1 MSLETLDYSF
11 FDKAFPFHLA
21 ISAGGKI
28 LRVGP
33 RLREIAP
40 SLNVGDD
47 TNSCIR
53 FIRPNGITD
62 FSLLKRHEKQLTVL
76 EITSIPGFKL
86 RGELF
91 LMEEQEEQV
100 IMLLCLPWIQDLQQ
114 LKNFNLSLHD
124 FPPGV
129 DDMLMNLHL
138 KSNEERLSRRH
149 QKRMAVAS
157 EELEKRNRALEK
169 ELLERQRLE
178 QTLIQS
184 QKMQA
189 IGQLAGG
196 IAHDFNN
203 ILLSIDGHA
212 QLAQI
217 APENL
222 ESTTRHLERIREA
235 TRRASEMTARLLSF
249 GRRTLMSN
257 CEVGIAAAVSEAKGI
272 LSPLLGESIVLEFD
286 IGPGA
291 ETVYI
296 DPAAF
301 QQILVNLAINA
312 RDALDHTGTITFGF
326 DKVTINEAAD
336 LHLGTILPGEYI
348 RVTVRDEGV
357 GMSESIIE
365 QIFEP
370 FFTTKETSQGTGLGL
385 STIVWIL
392 ERCDGVMDVTSEPG
406 VGTTFSLFLQ
416 PCDHTNEVVSVVAQ
430 PPRRVESGHD
440 SNIRI
445 LVVED
450 EDDVRDLVRDMLR
463 HDGYQVVVASQ
474 GREALELIGDES
486 VEPFNLI
493 LSDIVM
499 PNMTGHA
506 LKKALEEMGND
517 VPFALMTGYDPDR
530 TKCSDNDST
539 PLLRKPFNLEELRDL
554 IHSVLRP

>member
-1 MSLETLDYSF
+1 MSLKTLEFSF

-21 ISAGGKI
+21 ISGGGKI
-28 LRVGP
+28 LRIGP
-33 RLREIAP
+33 RLDEIAP

-47 TNSCIR
+47 TCSSIR

-62 FSLLKRHEKQLTVL
+62 FSVLKNHEKQLTVL

-91 LMEEQEEQV
+91 LMDQQEEQV

-114 LKNFNLSLHD
+114 LKNFNLRLHD

-138 KSNEERLSRRH
+138 KSNEERLARRH
-149 QKRMAVAS
+149 HKRMLIAS
-157 EELEKRNRALEK
+157 EELERRNKELEK
-169 ELLERQRLE
+169 ELRERQRLE

-222 ESTTRHLERIREA
+222 ESTTRHLDRIREA
-235 TRRASEMTARLLSF
+235 TRRASEITARLLSF

-257 CEVGIAAAVSEAKGI
+257 SEIKIAAAISEAQGI

-291 ETVYI
+291 EMVYI

-312 RDALDHTGTITFGF
+312 RDAMDHNGTITFNF
-326 DKVTINEAAD
+326 DKVMINEAAE
-336 LHLGTILPGEYI
+336 LRLGTILPGEYI

-357 GMSESIIE
+357 GMTESIIE

-370 FFTTKETSQGTGLGL
+370 FFTTKAASQGTGLGL

-392 ERCDGVMDVTSEPG
+392 ERCDGAMDVASEPG

-416 PCDHTNEVVSVVAQ
+416 SCDHTNELVPIVSQAQ
-430 PPRRVESGHD
+430 RGVEPSLN
-440 SNIRI
+440 SKIRI

-450 EDDVRDLVRDMLR
+450 EDDVRDLVHDMLC
-463 HDGYQVVVASQ
+463 HDGYQAVVARH
-474 GREALELIGDES
+474 GEEALELIGDES

-499 PNMTGHA
+499 PKMTGHA
-506 LKKALEEMGND
+506 LRNSLQEMGID

-530 TKCSDNDST
+530 TNFSENDST
-539 PLLRKPFNLEELRDL
+539 PLLRKPFNLEELREL
-554 IHSVLRP
+554 LHSTLRC